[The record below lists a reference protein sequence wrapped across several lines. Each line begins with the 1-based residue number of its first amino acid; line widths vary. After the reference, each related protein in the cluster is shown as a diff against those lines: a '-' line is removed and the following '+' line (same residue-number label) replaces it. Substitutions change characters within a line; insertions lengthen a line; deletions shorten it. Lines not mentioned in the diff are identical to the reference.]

1 MDETPSSLSVKQAT
15 AFGQRYKDAYRVART
30 VTLVGEF
37 IKALGFLLIIATI
50 VIIYLAV
57 SQSGSGIPLVGA
69 VIGVPIAAFFYLMG
83 VLVSAQGQIL
93 KASLDGAVNNSP
105 FLNNKQRAMVMSLPL
120 E

>member
-1 MDETPSSLSVKQAT
+1 MNDTPISLSVKQAI
-15 AFGQRYKDAYRVART
+15 AFGERYKDAYRVART

-37 IKALGFLLIIATI
+37 IKAIGFLLIIATV

-57 SQSGSGIPLVGA
+57 NQSGSGIPLVGA
-69 VIGVPIAAFFYLMG
+69 FIGAPIAAFFFLMG

-105 FLNNKQRAMVMSLPL
+105 FLTHKQRAMVMSLPL